1 MGNGSFMDT
10 LKILDI
16 ISAVKQAN
24 YDISFYDGS
33 SYKWYT
39 DYLCEIPR

>member
-39 DYLCEIPR
+39 DYLREISR